1 MSMNGAIIE
10 KLNQLTQTRAQR
22 ANLAAEK
29 QAAIDR
35 IVTPE
40 IKAQLDALERE
51 FTETEKDLDFTIGV
65 LEAEIK
71 AAVLAQG
78 ASATGTHLQATWNKG
93 RVTWDTRALDK
104 YSALH
109 PEIRTYRKEGEPFVV
124 IRTSTARE

>member
-1 MSMNGAIIE
+1 MSDTIIE
-10 KLNQLTQTRAQR
+10 KLNQLTQTRTQR

-78 ASATGTHLQATWNKG
+78 ASVTRDPPPRRLDQRSGHLGYQG
-93 RVTWDTRALDK
+93 
-104 YSALH
+104 
-109 PEIRTYRKEGEPFVV
+109 IRHVQCAPSRNSDVSQRGEPFVV